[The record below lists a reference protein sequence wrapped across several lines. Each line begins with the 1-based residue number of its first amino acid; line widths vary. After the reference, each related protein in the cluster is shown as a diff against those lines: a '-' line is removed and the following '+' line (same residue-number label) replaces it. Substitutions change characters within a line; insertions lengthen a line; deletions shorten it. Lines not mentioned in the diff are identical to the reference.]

1 MPYTDLQIKNLPI
14 LDKRQKKSVG
24 NSLFVVVESKKKA
37 KNTKSFVGQMRWKNK
52 QISVRIGV
60 YGTGYN
66 QWSLKDA
73 RDEWNRLK
81 TWSKEEGRDPRDLQK
96 EEKRISVDRI
106 NNPTLQ
112 DAVDGWCKNVEND
125 LAEKTFID
133 YKNKISNQI
142 IPSLGGNTPLA
153 KLEYHKGCRDK
164 CLQFK
169 EQIEINTLDIVSAG
183 LQFSFNISKQIPPL
197 LLIFG

>member
-96 EEKRISVDRI
+96 EEKSNKSILYPTRFCQIQQE
-106 NNPTLQ
+106 NPTR
-112 DAVDGWCKNVEND
+112 
-125 LAEKTFID
+125 F
-133 YKNKISNQI
+133 
-142 IPSLGGNTPLA
+142 
-153 KLEYHKGCRDK
+153 
-164 CLQFK
+164 
-169 EQIEINTLDIVSAG
+169 
-183 LQFSFNISKQIPPL
+183 
-197 LLIFG
+197 FGKVR